1 MEVPTGT
8 VVALLLVGLI
18 AMTLA
23 TSVSLREAPAA
34 RGRRARGLAPLVPWI
49 GSVLVV
55 VLLVRGAV
63 AGAVVVGV
71 ATLLH
76 AGIARLRAFRADRD
90 SRVARD

>member
-23 TSVSLREAPAA
+23 TTVSLREAPAP
-34 RGRRARGLAPLVPWI
+34 RGHRARGLAPLVPWI

-76 AGIARLRAFRADRD
+76 AGIARLRVFRG
-90 SRVARD
+90 SRAAGD